1 MKKVCHYIIATNLG
15 GAEQSLLEMLSILKL
30 DPELDVYV
38 LAPKADG
45 PLIIKLKELG
55 IRIEILEIPKLILQ
69 TSRLNPFKTI
79 LLLLAAIPGSFIYF
93 ARLRAHF
100 AREQPQ
106 LIHSTG
112 IKCHLMLGI
121 ISRFLKV
128 NIVWHLRDI
137 LVPGITKNLFLML
150 HNPTI
155 HCIANSKAT
164 AESIG
169 LNATVLYNGISTDTY
184 KRTTDRIFSDKYPK
198 IDKPFI
204 IGIIGVLAEWKGQK
218 DFLEM
223 AKHLAPEYPHICF
236 VIIGDTIYDTIGD
249 RNYKR
254 ELMEISESTELSGRI
269 YFAGFQKDSVAAINS
284 CDLIVH
290 ASRKAEP
297 FGRVIVEAMSCTIP
311 VIASA
316 AGGVLEIISD
326 TKDGLLFSPGDIHEM
341 SRRVELLVTHPQIR
355 EQLRING
362 RKRVV
367 EHFSDKK
374 QQNHL
379 REIYKSVLKE

>member
-1 MKKVCHYIIATNLG
+1 
-15 GAEQSLLEMLSILKL
+15 EMLSILKA

-45 PLIIKLKELG
+45 PLIVKLQELG
-55 IRIEILEIPKLILQ
+55 IRIEILEIPKLIMQ
-69 TSRLNPFKTI
+69 TSRLNPVKTT
-79 LLLLAAIPGSFIYF
+79 LLLLAAIPGSIRYLT
-93 ARLRAHF
+93 RLRAHF
-100 AREQPQ
+100 VREQAQ

-112 IKCHLMLGI
+112 IKCHLILGI
-121 ISRFLKV
+121 ISRFMQL

-137 LVPGITKNLFLML
+137 LVPGITKKLFIML

-169 LNATVLYNGISTDTY
+169 LNATVLYNGINTNTY
-184 KRTTDRIFSDKYPK
+184 KRTNDRIFNDKFAE

-223 AKHLAPEYPHICF
+223 AKILAPKYPYVCF
-236 VIIGDTIYDTIGD
+236 VIIGDAIYDTIGD
-249 RNYKR
+249 RDYKL
-254 ELMEISESTELSGRI
+254 ELEEISKSTAIMGRI
-269 YFAGFQKDSVAAINS
+269 YFAGFQNNSVAAINS

-290 ASRKAEP
+290 ASREPEP
-297 FGRVIVEAMSCTIP
+297 FGRVIVEAMSCAKP

-326 TKDGLLFSPGDIHEM
+326 TKDGLLFPPGDVQEM
-341 SRRVELLVTHPQIR
+341 SRKVEFLVTHHPIR
-355 EQLRING
+355 EQLRLNG

-367 EHFSDKK
+367 DHFSRKK

-379 REIYKSVLKE
+379 REIYKSLLNTKSKN